1 MPRPSVRISHA
12 VTANG
17 KKEAQYEAIFLQ
29 VSGVLSFIFPMAG
42 SRLMEVHPFVPC
54 SHAREVRKPA
64 LVLRGVFAA
73 ETVRFLLSRVMP
85 EGHLSLFGLTI
96 NRLRVFRIANTVRLG
111 RGVGQERWKRMGSS
125 EN

>member
-17 KKEAQYEAIFLQ
+17 KKETQYEAIFLQ

-111 RGVGQERWKRMGSS
+111 RGVGQERW
-125 EN
+125 